1 MKGIGIGILEE
12 EGVFAHF
19 VKNGCPQTKFAG
31 IDNPIT
37 VDAMG
42 ITNSILKTV
51 KSLNNTK
58 LNEEE
63 YVDHVLNRLV
73 NVNFDGAAVMSGH
86 LTGVQARLKEMKE
99 GLIYTHCVAH
109 ALELAVLDAI
119 KFDSTYLETFN
130 DNLNGIFKFYYNSAV
145 RRQELKQIGD
155 MFAKEFKKFGL
166 LKKIRWIASRERALK
181 LIETNYEI
189 GYDMEQK
196 SYGTSE
202 TAKKAL
208 GYAQFMKNPKFL
220 FYLHFLQDLV
230 GTLKPISLKFQQEYF
245 LCRQVPRVISEAC
258 S

>member
-1 MKGIGIGILEE
+1 MIFLIGILEE
-12 EGVFAHF
+12 EGVFVRF
-19 VKNGCPQTKFAG
+19 VKNGRPQTKLAG

-99 GLIYTHCVAH
+99 GLIYTYCVAH

-119 KFDSTYLETFN
+119 KFDCTYLETFN
-130 DNLNGIFKFYYNSAV
+130 DNLNG
-145 RRQELKQIGD
+145 
-155 MFAKEFKKFGL
+155 
-166 LKKIRWIASRERALK
+166 
-181 LIETNYEI
+181 
-189 GYDMEQK
+189 
-196 SYGTSE
+196 
-202 TAKKAL
+202 
-208 GYAQFMKNPKFL
+208 
-220 FYLHFLQDLV
+220 
-230 GTLKPISLKFQQEYF
+230 SLNFITI
-245 LCRQVPRVISEAC
+245 LP
-258 S
+258 